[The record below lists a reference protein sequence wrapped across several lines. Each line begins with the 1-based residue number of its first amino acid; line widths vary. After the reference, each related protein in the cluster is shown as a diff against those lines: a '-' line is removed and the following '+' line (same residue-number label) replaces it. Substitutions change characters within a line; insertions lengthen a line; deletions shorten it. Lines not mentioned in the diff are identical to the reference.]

1 MKERPIIKCDKII
14 GNDGEIYTVIYEVD
28 SLIGMMPRKVI
39 EQMEAEQQK
48 RAEDAVNDINER
60 R

>member
-1 MKERPIIKCDKII
+1 MKEQSIIKCDKII

-28 SLIGMMPRKVI
+28 SLIGTMPKKVI
-39 EQMEAEQQK
+39 EQMEAEQRK
-48 RAEDAVNDINER
+48 RAEYAVNDMNER